1 MVEGD
6 GRTNPM
12 TEWLG
17 VRFLSKIGYFLQS
30 IPFRSP
36 CAIVLQDENCSRAL
50 EMVPPPSL
58 STKVYL
64 HLEMC
69 CGCITTWDGARERGG
84 TSSYLSNQN
93 LCVYSGGWDGMGD
106 ERAKG
111 LKILHAAGR

>member
-1 MVEGD
+1 MQLYYKMRIAL
-6 GRTNPM
+6 GRLK
-12 TEWLG
+12 W
-17 VRFLSKIGYFLQS
+17 
-30 IPFRSP
+30 
-36 CAIVLQDENCSRAL
+36 SRL
-50 EMVPPPSL
+50 LLPSL
-58 STKVYL
+58 GPTVPTKVYL